1 MTKNQR
7 QNLHEF
13 IHYLYINK
21 FPMQNFQYQVVFTL
35 IKFLEETEDDS
46 NILLTSNN
54 FAELLIVSNKKNEV
68 LTEFVTQIGK
78 GK

>member
-1 MTKNQR
+1 
-7 QNLHEF
+7 
-13 IHYLYINK
+13 
-21 FPMQNFQYQVVFTL
+21 MQNFQYQVVFTL